1 MEAKMNRSKA
11 ILALLPLLLA
21 ACSTQ
26 MMSSEK
32 GAGVTPVDPTG
43 LKVAAVVMMSDQQVR
58 QQAEDALASEISKRG
73 NATGIAMYRVMPDA
87 RPDNEAAARAALQ
100 QAGVDGVV
108 VMKPEPIEKDT
119 VLMKPDPM
127 WEGYYGGY
135 YSYGWNSPYMDNTR
149 TQTTVTVDTRV
160 YSLKQNKLLW
170 RGRSQSVDPKNLTSL
185 MSSLTN
191 AIGAELTSKGVLTR
205 RAMDT
210 GSLPGGTGG

>member
-26 MMSSEK
+26 MTSSEK
-32 GAGVTPVDPTG
+32 AAGVTPVDPTG

-58 QQAEDALASEISKRG
+58 QNAEDALAREISKRG
-73 NATGIAMYRVMPDA
+73 YATGIPMYRIMPDA
-87 RPDNEAAARAALQ
+87 KPDNEAAARAALQ
-100 QAGVDGVV
+100 QAGVDGLV
-108 VMKPEPIEKDT
+108 VMRPEPVQKDT

-127 WEGYYGGY
+127 YEGYFGGY
-135 YSYGWNSPYMDNTR
+135 YTYGWNTPYMEDTR
-149 TQTTVTVDTRV
+149 TQTTVTVETRV

-170 RGRSQSVDPKNLTSL
+170 KGRSQSVDPKNLNSL
-185 MSSLTN
+185 VSSLTN
-191 AIGAELTSKGVLTR
+191 AVGAELTSKGVLTR

-210 GSLPGGTGG
+210 GNLPGGTGG